1 MVPGLVL
8 LSVCYLQVHIPRL
21 LFMVKILLILLMSYL
36 SSLLLIVTLFPA
48 FNRLNSDSI
57 LDLFEDFKN
66 YPKNILDTGK
76 VDTLVIKC

>member
-1 MVPGLVL
+1 
-8 LSVCYLQVHIPRL
+8 
-21 LFMVKILLILLMSYL
+21 MSYL
-36 SSLLLIVTLFPA
+36 PSLLLIVTLFPA
-48 FNRLNSDSI
+48 LNRLNSDSI

>member
-1 MVPGLVL
+1 
-8 LSVCYLQVHIPRL
+8 
-21 LFMVKILLILLMSYL
+21 MVKILLILLMSYL

-48 FNRLNSDSI
+48 LNRLNSDSI